1 MKKKSRRTLRN
12 LECVDARQEVGYRD
26 APASKD
32 VKFSLLCNEFKG
44 VHGHSEEVHLNDP
57 APREGRAGEL
67 ALQPGH
73 PPHHYGGRQ
82 CPGLSFY
89 SFRENYIFIIPVPL
103 PLCLSLSLLCIFLPV
118 CLFQS
123 FTFSSHF
130 VKLNFIIKNLAKQF

>member
-1 MKKKSRRTLRN
+1 MKKKVQKNAEEPRVCRC
-12 LECVDARQEVGYRD
+12 EARGRLQRCT
-26 APASKD
+26 ASKY
-32 VKFSLLCNEFKG
+32 VKYPLLCNEFKG

-57 APREGRAGEL
+57 APREGGAGKL